1 MGQGEIYDLRQVLI
15 VLYFLSSS
23 TVEEKAKHICQLFS
37 HMPSATVSTK
47 IQPQATLRSSR
58 EIVVIIG
65 TLVEVS
71 LVTLPNYAGEVS
83 LRNFQEGSD
92 TIADLDFGDARSYA
106 KMMGDFKGLKQR
118 LVIEISKRVCR
129 EEFPNIVYN

>member
-71 LVTLPNYAGEVS
+71 LVTLPNYASEVS

-92 TIADLDFGDARSYA
+92 NIADLDFGDARSYS

-118 LVIEISKRVCR
+118 LVIEISKRLCR